1 MRTRTKVAVASYVLA
16 CLLLDVLPRFGPP
29 EFRYTGSDPTV
40 PVWNLGWPLALTIYD
55 ARSGLHVGPDVYLVP
70 LAQFLVL
77 LAAMSLV
84 AVVTWAAGM
93 TGLSRDGRVHP
104 GRDA

>member
-1 MRTRTKVAVASYVLA
+1 MRARTKVAVASYVLA
-16 CLLLDVLPRFGPP
+16 CLALDFLPRFGPP

-40 PVWNLGWPLALTIYD
+40 PVRDLGWPLALTIYD
-55 ARSGLHVGPDVYLVP
+55 ARSGLHIGPSVYLVP
-70 LAQFLVL
+70 PAQFLVL
-77 LAAMSLV
+77 PAAMSLV

-93 TGLSRDGRVHP
+93 AGLSRAGRVHP